1 MAKKLDLSNLSPA
14 PGSRRKPK
22 RIGRGP
28 GSGHGK
34 TATRGHKGQRSRSGR
49 KQYFGFEGGQMP
61 LHRRIPKRGFTN
73 IFRREFSIV
82 NVGDLADLEGEITPE
97 VLQREGYVRRIKDGI
112 KILGSGELSKAIVVK
127 AHRFSRSAMDKIS
140 KAGGRAEII
149 DPKAGRRVPK
159 NA

>member
-1 MAKKLDLSNLSPA
+1 MARKLDLSNLTPA
-14 PGSRRKPK
+14 PGARRKPK

-49 KQYFGFEGGQMP
+49 KQYMGFEGGQMP

-73 IFRREFSIV
+73 IFRKEFAIV
-82 NVGDLADLEGEITPE
+82 NVGDLASLEGEITPE
-97 VLQREGYVRRIKDGI
+97 VLKREGFIRRIRDGV
-112 KILGSGELSKAIVVK
+112 KVLGSGDLKKAIVVK

-140 KAGGRAEII
+140 RAGGRAEIL
-149 DPKAGRRVPK
+149 DPRSGERKPETA
-159 NA
+159 